1 MDKLVIVLGDDLSP
15 GLAANA
21 AAALAFSAAYL
32 FPEGVGPDLRD
43 ASGSLHPGI
52 TAVGLPILRA
62 PAEDLG
68 ALREAAAGDPEI
80 RCLDFS
86 ETARLS
92 RSYAAYAEALALLPS
107 GELRY
112 RALCLVGPRA
122 AVARHT
128 GSLPLF

>member
-21 AAALAFSAAYL
+21 AAALAFSVAYP
-32 FPEGVGPDLRD
+32 FPEGLGPDLRG
-43 ASGSLHPGI
+43 ASASLHPGI

-62 PAEDLG
+62 PAEALG
-68 ALREAAAGDPEI
+68 PLRGAV
-80 RCLDFS
+80 
-86 ETARLS
+86 
-92 RSYAAYAEALALLPS
+92 ALALLPT
-107 GELRY
+107 EALRY